1 MLSIGAALLGS
12 PHCLGL
18 DIDLD
23 AIETAQAN
31 VEAFEDLPV
40 QLSCL
45 WQCFNSAATAIAPA
59 QYWLIL
65 LISLQRACQSLK
77 ESQ

>member
-40 QLSCL
+40 HLLCL
-45 WQCFNSAATAIAPA
+45 WQYSNICCNCLS
-59 QYWLIL
+59 
-65 LISLQRACQSLK
+65 
-77 ESQ
+77 